1 MKPPNSFRNLLSGLP
16 AAPDGTGRVGPTM
29 AAQRARIPQDL
40 EELNAPRRP
49 RMMTQDELVDMAMD
63 VSSPMGMVAG
73 ATRKVAAPVARSL
86 VERIPTLYH
95 GTNAEP
101 FFKFLR
107 EKMGGGLNKLGVA
120 GYGTDQMDEGFDYL
134 RTKTQNAPSHIITGK
149 GNQLEVPARTAT
161 FLRSGDLSLEDAI
174 SKLQKHIKRQ
184 EDTMAGFKKP
194 ERHRRL
200 REDIENS
207 RSTLYN
213 LLTAVDEGIADIN
226 RPGSLLELGA
236 DVDPQKLLSYDE
248 DLFDQSQYVQD
259 ALRDALKLEGPI
271 VPRST
276 GGRVTMDELQQQT
289 KFNNLLNSRLRT
301 REGSKMLEDAGIQG
315 VTAGSSMR
323 MGTKNYAIFDP
334 DRIAVLRALGLLGL
348 LTGGARGAASPSQEQ
363 EPL

>member
-1 MKPPNSFRNLLSGLP
+1 VKPPNSFRNLLSGLP

-63 VSSPMGMVAG
+63 VSSPMGVAG
-73 ATRKVAAPVARSL
+73 SIRSVAGKAA
-86 VERIPTLYH
+86 ERIPTLYH
-95 GTNAEP
+95 GTGAEP

-107 EKMGGGLNKLGVA
+107 EKMGKGFNKLGVG
-120 GYGTDQMDEGFDYL
+120 GYGSNKQEEAIDYL
-134 RTKTQNAPSHIITGK
+134 RQGTVGTPSLIVTGK
-149 GNQLEVPARTAT
+149 GNEIEVPKDIAT
-161 FLRSGDLSLEDAI
+161 FLRSGKQSLEDMIAERTRYI
-174 SKLQKHIKRQ
+174 ESEQNRINKYKRPKLAVRPQ
-184 EDTMAGFKKP
+184 EKLDM
-194 ERHRRL
+194 ERK
-200 REDIENS
+200 
-207 RSTLYN
+207 TLFN
-213 LLTAVDEGIADIN
+213 LLTAADEGIADIR
-226 RPGSLLELGA
+226 RPGSLLELGVDA
-236 DVDPQKLLSYDE
+236 DPSRMLRYDK
-248 DLFDQSQYVQD
+248 DLFEQPQYVQD

-301 REGSKMLEDAGIQG
+301 REGTKMLEDAGIQG
-315 VTAGSSMR
+315 VIAKSSSR
-323 MGTKNYAIFDP
+323 WPNATNYSIFDP